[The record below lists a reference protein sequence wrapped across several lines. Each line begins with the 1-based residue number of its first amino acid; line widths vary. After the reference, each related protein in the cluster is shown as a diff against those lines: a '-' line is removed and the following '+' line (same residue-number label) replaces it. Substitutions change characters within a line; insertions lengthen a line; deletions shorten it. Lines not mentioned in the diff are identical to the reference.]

1 MAAKWR
7 VVSQRQT
14 EQLTAGGQFEATVIV
29 DFELASGT
37 RGSVKI
43 PSRLYSEDYV
53 RQQVTLLA
61 DQMDG
66 VENLSA

>member
-14 EQLTAGGQFEATVIV
+14 EQLTSGGQFEATVIV

-43 PSRLYSEDYV
+43 PARLYSETYV
-53 RQQVTLLA
+53 RDQITAQA
-61 DQMDG
+61 DQMAA
-66 VENLSA
+66 VEDLSA